1 MLGSFDEAEDH
12 VQEVLLR
19 AWRAR
24 DHFQGRSSPR
34 TWLYRLATNA
44 CLDTLRHDAR
54 RAVPAPSSAPAG
66 SGPSIA
72 AMPWMQPYPDSLL
85 DEMAAGQPGPDEV
98 AVSRETIS
106 LAFLAAIQ
114 LLPPRQRAVLILR
127 DVIGWPAAE
136 VAELLGT
143 SVPAVNSALQRARST
158 LRDQWPGGRLDW
170 APPAEPDAGQRRLLE
185 RFIAAHEQADP
196 EALIALLRHDARRAA
211 PAPSAAPAGAALAGT
226 GPSIAVMPWMQPYP
240 DSLLDELAAGQ
251 PGPEAVVVSRETI
264 SLAFLATI
272 QLLPPRQRAV
282 LILRDVIGWPAA
294 GVAGLLDMSVP
305 AVNSALQRARTTL
318 RDQWPDGRL
327 GWAPATEPDSEQRR
341 LLERFIAAHEQ
352 ADPEA
357 LIALLRH
364 DIRLAIAPQVG
375 EWNGRPDV
383 GDALRDG
390 MNALGQWRLLPI
402 RANGQPGAAG
412 YLRRP
417 GQTAFSPF
425 VLTVLRFEHGRLIDI
440 AAFEQ
445 PSMFRAFG
453 LPASL

>member
-1 MLGSFDEAEDH
+1 MLGSFDDAEDH
-12 VQEVLLR
+12 VQEVFFR
-19 AWRAR
+19 AWRSR
-24 DHFQGRSSPR
+24 ERFQGGSSPR
-34 TWLYRLATNA
+34 TWLYRIATNA
-44 CLDTLRHDAR
+44 CLDTLRRDAR
-54 RAVPAPSSAPAG
+54 RTVPAPSSAPAG
-66 SGPSIA
+66 SGPSVA
-72 AMPWMQPYPDSLL
+72 AMPWVQPYPGSLL
-85 DEMAAGQPGPDEV
+85 DEVPADLPGPEAV
-98 AVSRETIS
+98 AVSRETMS
-106 LAFLAAIQ
+106 LAFLATLQ

-127 DVIGWPAAE
+127 DVVGWPAAE
-136 VAELLGT
+136 
-143 SVPAVNSALQRARST
+143 
-158 LRDQWPGGRLDW
+158 
-170 APPAEPDAGQRRLLE
+170 
-185 RFIAAHEQADP
+185 
-196 EALIALLRHDARRAA
+196 
-211 PAPSAAPAGAALAGT
+211 
-226 GPSIAVMPWMQPYP
+226 
-240 DSLLDELAAGQ
+240 
-251 PGPEAVVVSRETI
+251 
-264 SLAFLATI
+264 
-272 QLLPPRQRAV
+272 
-282 LILRDVIGWPAA
+282 
-294 GVAGLLDMSVP
+294 VAGLLDMSVP

-327 GWAPATEPDSEQRR
+327 DWAPTAEPDSGQRR
-341 LLERFIAAHEQ
+341 LLQRFIAAHEQ

-364 DIRLAIAPQVG
+364 DVRLAISPQVG